1 LPYTDCYTFSKMDQK
16 PKKRKHFTF
25 MVIPHDGSAPAF
37 SFKIPH
43 FALYLTLAMVAFSLV
58 FVGSS
63 FIYSSILTRKL
74 ASYHRAIAKNVEQQ
88 KLIDSF
94 AEKTNKFNDALVE
107 LEKEDNQLRKL
118 LGLKNWKSKIHLT
131 NKPGSTQLE
140 KSEQIAGEFNAADQ
154 KINERRASL
163 GDLKSWV
170 GKIQARF
177 ANTPSIW
184 PLNGHIVS
192 AYGYRVYP
200 WRGFHTGL
208 DISGSYGSPIRVT
221 ADGVVKSVGWRTGYG
236 KTVEVDHGFGKSTLY
251 AHLSKYA
258 VTRGQKVKKGEL
270 ICYVGNT
277 GYTTGPHLHYEVK
290 TAGRAINP
298 YRYLNLNILSASRV
312 IGN

>member
-1 LPYTDCYTFSKMDQK
+1 
-16 PKKRKHFTF
+16 
-25 MVIPHDGSAPAF
+25 MVIPHDGSTPAF
-37 SFKIPH
+37 SFKLPH
-43 FALYLTLAMVAFSLV
+43 FAVYFMLGVIAFSLV

-74 ASYHRAIAKNVEQQ
+74 ASYHRAIAKNAEQQ
-88 KLIDSF
+88 RLLDSF
-94 AEKTNKFNDALVE
+94 AEKTDKANNALLE
-107 LEKEDNQLRKL
+107 LEEKDNQLRRM
-118 LGLKNWKSKIHLT
+118 LGLKNWKSKIRLSNEPKT
-131 NKPGSTQLE
+131 LKLE
-140 KSEQIAGEFNAADQ
+140 KTKQVANELQLVDQ
-154 KINERRASL
+154 KIKERQASL
-163 GDLKSWV
+163 GDLKNWV

-277 GYTTGPHLHYEVK
+277 GYTTGPHLHYEVR